1 MSPIERRLSLD
12 GGKFTLL
19 RTFCFEVAALQVC
32 FTITCYTLLHQAA
45 MGKGKNRLRKGSDIF
60 VSDRDPQQF
69 FIIILPSF

>member
-1 MSPIERRLSLD
+1 
-12 GGKFTLL
+12 
-19 RTFCFEVAALQVC
+19 
-32 FTITCYTLLHQAA
+32 